1 MRLWLGLALVGLVG
15 CGERE
20 SRPAGEP
27 VTENK
32 TGEMGQAE
40 VLSAE
45 IRMGAGELKVEPGD
59 RAKVEGAFRYTA
71 GAPAP
76 AFRFESK
83 TFQARLVLEQSGIQA
98 GTTENRWRVKLPVRV
113 ATDLEVSMGA
123 GEAKLRLG
131 ELDLRKVVMRLGAG
145 KVEADFRGEP
155 KRDYEILVQGGVG
168 ECEVMLPKSAG
179 LRAEAMGGL
188 GEVNVEG
195 LEKKGG
201 YWESAEFDGAKVKVR
216 LKVQGGIGRIGI
228 RVQ

>member
-1 MRLWLGLALVGLVG
+1 MRWWWGLALVSLVG
-15 CGERE
+15 CGERA
-20 SRPAGEP
+20 SRPAGET
-27 VTENK
+27 VTENR

-45 IRMGAGELKVEPGD
+45 IRMGAGELTVEPGD
-59 RAKVEGAFRYTA
+59 RAKVEGVFHYTV

-76 AFRFESK
+76 AFRFDSR
-83 TFQARLVLEQSGIQA
+83 TFRARLAVEQSGVQA
-98 GTTENRWRVKLPVRV
+98 GATENRWTVKLPVQV

-131 ELDLRKVVMRLGAG
+131 GLDLRKVVMRLGAG

-168 ECEVMLPKSAG
+168 ECEVMLPKRVG

-188 GEVNVEG
+188 GEIDVEG
-195 LEKKGG
+195 LDKKSG
-201 YWESAEFDGAKVKVR
+201 YWESAGFDGAKVKVR